1 MGFLVG
7 AKVEESDPCGTSVKK
22 SPSVPPARRKPP
34 CRRRAPSLERR
45 EALAAIGPSI
55 SIVGD
60 ITGDEDLT
68 ILGKVK
74 GKIDLPR
81 HDVTVG
87 ESGKVDADVH
97 AKVVSV
103 AGEVHGN
110 LFAGEQIL
118 IRRSATML
126 GNLTAPRVGLEDGCC
141 FRGSVDMETPE
152 KGRAASL
159 PTSRAPS
166 AALPAKPAE
175 STAPAAGNPGG
186 GGLVKPETPPVRP

>member
-1 MGFLVG
+1 MWNKREDESVRPTAAAQPALASG
-7 AKVEESDPCGTSVKK
+7 AI
-22 SPSVPPARRKPP
+22 PARRD
-34 CRRRAPSLERR
+34 AQ
-45 EALAAIGPSI
+45 AGIGPSI

-87 ESGKVDADVH
+87 ESGRVDADVH

-118 IRRSATML
+118 IRKSATML

-141 FRGSVDMETPE
+141 FRGSVDMETPVLAPIKPTE
-152 KGRAASL
+152 GALQAAGS
-159 PTSRAPS
+159 TGGSM
-166 AALPAKPAE
+166 PAKPE
-175 STAPAAGNPGG
+175 
-186 GGLVKPETPPVRP
+186 VPPVRP

>member
-1 MGFLVG
+1 MWN
-7 AKVEESDPCGTSVKK
+7 KREEESVR
-22 SPSVPPARRKPP
+22 PPTAAATPASGAVAARRD
-34 CRRRAPSLERR
+34 AP
-45 EALAAIGPSI
+45 AGIGPSI

-103 AGEVHGN
+103 AGEVRGN

-118 IRRSATML
+118 IRRTATML

-152 KGRAASL
+152 KGRAASPSTPRAPNPVL
-159 PTSRAPS
+159 PTKSVEPTQS
-166 AALPAKPAE
+166 AAGT
-175 STAPAAGNPGG
+175 SGSGG
-186 GGLVKPETPPVRP
+186 TKPETPPVRP

>member
-1 MGFLVG
+1 MWNKREEEAIRPTAAAQPALPSG
-7 AKVEESDPCGTSVKK
+7 AVSV
-22 SPSVPPARRKPP
+22 
-34 CRRRAPSLERR
+34 RR

-55 SIVGD
+55 CIVGD

-68 ILGKVK
+68 VLGKVK

-81 HDVTVG
+81 HDVSVG
-87 ESGKVDADVH
+87 ESGRVDADIH

-118 IRRSATML
+118 IRKSATML

-152 KGRAASL
+152 KGRPASVQPPRTPAAI
-159 PTSRAPS
+159 APVTPAEGLS
-166 AALPAKPAE
+166 AKPE
-175 STAPAAGNPGG
+175 VPPA
-186 GGLVKPETPPVRP
+186 VRP

>member
-1 MGFLVG
+1 MWNKREDESGRPLTTAPQASQSSG
-7 AKVEESDPCGTSVKK
+7 AG
-22 SPSVPPARRKPP
+22 AQRRDLS
-34 CRRRAPSLERR
+34 AG
-45 EALAAIGPSI
+45 IGPSI

-87 ESGKVDADVH
+87 ESGRVDADVH

-118 IRRSATML
+118 IRRTATML

-141 FRGSVDMETPE
+141 FRGSVEMETE
-152 KGRAASL
+152 KGRAASVQPARAAAAPL
-159 PTSRAPS
+159 PIKPS
-166 AALPAKPAE
+166 GGALPATGSPGSGLPAKPE
-175 STAPAAGNPGG
+175 
-186 GGLVKPETPPVRP
+186 VPPVRP

>member
-1 MGFLVG
+1 MWN
-7 AKVEESDPCGTSVKK
+7 KREDESVR
-22 SPSVPPARRKPP
+22 PPAATPHAPP
-34 CRRRAPSLERR
+34 SGVVAARR
-45 EALAAIGPSI
+45 EAQAGIGPSI

-87 ESGKVDADVH
+87 ESGRVDADVH

-118 IRRSATML
+118 IRRTATML

-141 FRGSVDMETPE
+141 FRGSVEMETPE
-152 KGRAASL
+152 KGRAASAQPARTPATL
-159 PTSRAPS
+159 APLKPSGGTLQAAGSPASGIGSS
-166 AALPAKPAE
+166 ASGMPAKPE
-175 STAPAAGNPGG
+175 
-186 GGLVKPETPPVRP
+186 VPPVRP

>member
-1 MGFLVG
+1 MWNKREEEFVRPPTAAPQAGLTPG
-7 AKVEESDPCGTSVKK
+7 AGGG
-22 SPSVPPARRKPP
+22 RRD
-34 CRRRAPSLERR
+34 AQ
-45 EALAAIGPSI
+45 AGIGPSI

-74 GKIDLPR
+74 GKIDLPK

-103 AGEVHGN
+103 AGEVRGN

-118 IRRSATML
+118 IRRTATML

-152 KGRAASL
+152 KGRPASVQ
-159 PTSRAPS
+159 PPRAPTAIAPIKPS
-166 AALPAKPAE
+166 EGAMQAAGGPGSSTPAKPE
-175 STAPAAGNPGG
+175 
-186 GGLVKPETPPVRP
+186 VPPVRP